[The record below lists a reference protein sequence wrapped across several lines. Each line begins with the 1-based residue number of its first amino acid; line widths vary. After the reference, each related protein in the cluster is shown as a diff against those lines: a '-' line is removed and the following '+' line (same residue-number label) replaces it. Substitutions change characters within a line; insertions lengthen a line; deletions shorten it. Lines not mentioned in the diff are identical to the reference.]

1 MADFKRRAFDFYTQ
15 MGYQP
20 HQAAALAGNAA
31 WESSGRTDIRGDG
44 GKALGLFQW
53 HPDRQD
59 NLNKFAT
66 QYGLDP
72 KSEATQLQFADWE
85 LKNTESAAGNKLL
98 AANDLKTAN
107 DAVLSYLRPSGF
119 TPDNPMGGHGYV
131 GRYNNAAGLL
141 NEPAMAQALA
151 MPPPKH
157 IGAPNDPAMAQAAQ
171 PTAGQEIDPVYGSVV
186 KPGGNALGTD
196 PSKPN
201 SGLPGN
207 GGAYFPATPA
217 KGFNNAGL
225 IGSGLS
231 LMAAGE
237 APPPQ
242 QASWMGNTPMP
253 QAHRGDAQ
261 MAGLLTDLMKK
272 KNLFGGLLGE
282 F

>member
-1 MADFKRRAFDFYTQ
+1 MSTDFIRRAFEFYRQ

-31 WESSGRTDIRGDG
+31 WESNGRTDIRGDG

-131 GRYNNAAGLL
+131 GRFNNAAGLL
-141 NEPAMAQALA
+141 NVAPMAQTLS
-151 MPPPKH
+151 MPPSQNAGP
-157 IGAPNDPAMAQAAQ
+157 GAGGNGTLAQSEPGTGSAFDPNDPYGRTKGDADMAGYGGS
-171 PTAGQEIDPVYGSVV
+171 PKLPDPPSRTPNYAGV
-186 KPGGNALGTD
+186 
-196 PSKPN
+196 
-201 SGLPGN
+201 
-207 GGAYFPATPA
+207 
-217 KGFNNAGL
+217 
-225 IGSGLS
+225 
-231 LMAAGE
+231 MAAGNSLMQMGMPSGPSGPSW
-237 APPPQ
+237 APQ
-242 QASWMGNTPMP
+242 QSQVGRGNP
-253 QAHRGDAQ
+253 QL
-261 MAGLLTDLMKK
+261 AGLLTEIFKRRG
-272 KNLFGGLLGE
+272 GGLLGG